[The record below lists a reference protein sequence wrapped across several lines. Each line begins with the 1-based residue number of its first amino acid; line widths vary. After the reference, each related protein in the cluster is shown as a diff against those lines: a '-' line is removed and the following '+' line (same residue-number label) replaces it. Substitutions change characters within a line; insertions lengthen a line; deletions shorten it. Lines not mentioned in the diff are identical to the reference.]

1 MYMLYL
7 ILIDIMGIFLILF
20 IEVENFI
27 NKVFWCKDIN

>member
-1 MYMLYL
+1 MLYL

-20 IEVENFI
+20 IEVENLI